1 MLRNHGIGTMGGA
14 SPFARGAMMQG
25 MMSMMPDSPAVVRK
39 GTSLDRT
46 AGDTPLRPKRRQ
58 APQAPPGSTLPRP
71 RRPPQSGNGGEVDG
85 EETGGDDD
93 DDEEEGTVLDSHAPV
108 PWHSTFRDD
117 QEVSQCF
124 FPFFFIFSSSSSLF
138 PRAIR
143 SFPGC
148 TVRYA
153 LLAFPRTDAIA
164 YARYEGR
171 VYFR

>member
-1 MLRNHGIGTMGGA
+1 MGGA

-71 RRPPQSGNGGEVDG
+71 RRPPQSGNGGEADG
-85 EETGGDDD
+85 EETSGDDD
-93 DDEEEGTVLDSHAPV
+93 DDDEEGTVLDSHAPV

-124 FPFFFIFSSSSSLF
+124 FPHFSSSSLS

-148 TVRYA
+148 TVRYT
-153 LLAFPRTDAIA
+153 LLEFRGGQTQLHTL
-164 YARYEGR
+164 RYER
-171 VYFR
+171 VVYTSR